1 MSLETIL
8 VVNRASGCDTVVEQQ
23 VTVTGYQ
30 CFLVRIPPQ
39 SNALGPFDVYTGS
52 TGTTAV
58 YTSQTREEMIA
69 GVTICF
75 GTIPP
80 SPSVTPSATPTPTPS
95 VTPTFTPTPS
105 VTPTYTPTATITPS
119 PTATP
124 GSSATPTTTP
134 TPTVTPSS
142 TGSLY
147 SGYLLPEPQDGTSAL
162 ALGQYMIN
170 AGAGAFFGYF
180 NSGIPGTTSFAS
192 DMNLYVQYSG
202 WTGSNGNFIT
212 NVVNFNG
219 PIRQSAGSGVDTF
232 GCPQDQYTFGTVEVT
247 TSEINPNI
255 KYFYSIWIPLA
266 GVGGSM
272 SNMTVNIGD
281 GTPCSTNIGN
291 GVISDPSLATINVT
305 VPSGCA
311 IPAGVYR
318 VLWITGAAIIPPSIG
333 SLPLA
338 SPLYFKGDTHA

>member
-105 VTPTYTPTATITPS
+105 ITPS
-119 PTATP
+119 VTSTP
-124 GSSATPTTTP
+124 GASATPTTTP

-142 TGSLY
+142 TGSAY
-147 SGYLLPEPQDGTSAL
+147 SGYLLPEPQDGTSAI

-170 AGAGAFFGYF
+170 AGASSFFGYF
-180 NSGIPGTTSFAS
+180 NSGIPGTSNYAS

-219 PIRQSAGSGVDTF
+219 PLRQASGSGFDTF
-232 GCPQDQYTFGTVEVT
+232 GCPQDQYTLGTIEVT

-255 KYFYSIWIPLA
+255 KYFYSVWIPLA

-272 SNMTVNIGD
+272 SNMTMDIGDGAPCSNNIGD
-281 GTPCSTNIGN
+281 G
-291 GVISDPSLATINVT
+291 VIPDPSLAAINVT

-311 IPAGVYR
+311 IPAGTYR
-318 VLWITGAAIIPPSIG
+318 VLWVTGAAIIPPSVG
-333 SLPLA
+333 SLPVS
-338 SPLYFKGDTHA
+338 SPLYFRGDTHAA